1 MKRIATLMV
10 AGSTAAAALAFA
22 QDQAN
27 TQSPQLVE
35 EPADVLIQQQAPA
48 DATPSPE
55 VIAQAQEALIRQG
68 YEAGPVVGVI
78 TPETMESVK
87 QVQAQNALEPTGEL
101 DRVTLALLGVD
112 STPEDALEPS
122 SGS

>member
-22 QDQAN
+22 QDQSV
-27 TQSPQLVE
+27 QSPQLVE
-35 EPADVLIQQQAPA
+35 EPADVLIQQQAPS

-55 VIAQAQEALIRQG
+55 VITKAQEALIRQG
-68 YEAGPVVGVI
+68 YEAGPVAGVI
-78 TPETMESVK
+78 TPETTESVK

-101 DRVTLALLGVD
+101 DHETLAVLGVD
-112 STPEDALEPS
+112 PTPEDALEPS

>member
-10 AGSTAAAALAFA
+10 AGSTAVAALAFA
-22 QDQAN
+22 QDQSV
-27 TQSPQLVE
+27 QSPQLVE
-35 EPADVLIQQQAPA
+35 EPSDVLIQQQAPA

-122 SGS
+122 GS